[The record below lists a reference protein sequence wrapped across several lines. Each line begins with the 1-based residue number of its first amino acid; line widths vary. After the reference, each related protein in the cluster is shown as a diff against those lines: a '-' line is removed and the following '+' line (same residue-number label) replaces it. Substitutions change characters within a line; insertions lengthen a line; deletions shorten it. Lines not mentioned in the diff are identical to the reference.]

1 MLCFAQHDIGGDCH
15 PERSEGSRIDDVHP
29 YCASLYSQP
38 ASDIVPAEVRVPA
51 ILIKNIGTLVTGKL
65 ESPLRQADSIFIKD
79 GIVQAIGN
87 RLNSAADQTIDA
99 CGITAIPG
107 LIDSHSHP
115 SIGEY
120 TPAQNSL
127 GWITNYMH
135 GGVTSLVSAGE
146 LHLPGLPLPPDART
160 ALSVAIVTK
169 RCFDNLRPSGVKVYA
184 GTLLLVPG
192 LIERDFDEIAALGIK
207 LVKFIFYDYRLL
219 PNGEANGYVKWA
231 KARGIKV
238 KIHSGG
244 VSRSGVSQVAGF
256 EIVKQIEPDII
267 GHITGGPIPMSEEDM
282 VRIVNETNC
291 FVEICSSGNYRMALS
306 LIRAVKAKNAY
317 ERVLIGTDTPGG
329 TGVIP
334 RGILREIAFVSS
346 VAEVPSE
353 RAICMA
359 TGNVG
364 RAHGLDIGVL
374 EEGRPADIVLLHKI
388 TGSVAK
394 DALDCFAKGDLP
406 GISMVIID
414 GEVRVAGRS
423 QQTPP
428 SEREAVILK

>member
-1 MLCFAQHDIGGDCH
+1 M
-15 PERSEGSRIDDVHP
+15 
-29 YCASLYSQP
+29 AS
-38 ASDIVPAEVRVPA
+38 

-65 ESPLRQADSIFIKD
+65 ESPLRAADSIFIKD
-79 GIVQAIGN
+79 RVINAIGN
-87 RLNSAADQTIDA
+87 GLKQAADQTIDA
-99 CGITAIPG
+99 NGITTIPG

-127 GWITNYMH
+127 SWITNYMH
-135 GGVTSLVSAGE
+135 GGVTALISAGE
-146 LHLPGLPLPPDART
+146 LHLPGLPLPPDPRT

-169 RCFDNLRPSGVKVYA
+169 RCYDNLRPSGVRVFA

-192 LIERDFDEIAALGIK
+192 LTERDFDEIAALGIK
-207 LVKFIFYDYRLL
+207 LVKFIFYDYSLL
-219 PNGEANGYVKWA
+219 PNGEAERYVQWS

-256 EIVKQIEPDII
+256 KIVSKVQPDII
-267 GHITGGPIPMSEEDM
+267 GHITGGPIPMSETDM
-282 VRIVNETNC
+282 IRIVDETNC
-291 FVEICSSGNYRMALS
+291 CVEICSSGNYRMALS
-306 LIRAVKAKNAY
+306 LIRAAKAKNAFD
-317 ERVLIGTDTPGG
+317 RVLIGTDTPGG

-334 RGILREIAFVSS
+334 RGMLREIAFISS
-346 VAEVPSE
+346 VGEVAPE
-353 RAICMA
+353 KTICMA

-364 RAHGLDIGVL
+364 RAHGLDIGTL
-374 EEGRPADIVLLHKI
+374 EEGRPADLVLLHKI
-388 TGSVAK
+388 TGSVAD
-394 DALDCFAKGDLP
+394 DALDSFAKGDLP

-414 GEVRVAGRS
+414 GEIRVAGRS

-428 SEREAVILK
+428 SERAAEITK

>member
-1 MLCFAQHDIGGDCH
+1 M
-15 PERSEGSRIDDVHP
+15 S
-29 YCASLYSQP
+29 SL
-38 ASDIVPAEVRVPA
+38 
-51 ILIKNIGTLVTGKL
+51 LIKNIGTLVTGDL
-65 ESPLRQADSIFIKD
+65 TRPLRSADSIFIDD
-79 GIVQAIGN
+79 GVVKEIGRN
-87 RLNSAADQTIDA
+87 LNSRADRVINAA
-99 CGITAIPG
+99 GITAIPG

-127 GWITNYMH
+127 SWITNYMH
-135 GGVTSLVSAGE
+135 GGVTALISAGE

-169 RCFDNLRPSGVKVYA
+169 RCYDNLRPSGVKVHA

-192 LIERDFDEIAALGIK
+192 LSEKDFDEIASLGVK
-207 LVKFIFYDYRLL
+207 LVKFIFYDYSLL
-219 PNGEANGYVKWA
+219 PNGEAERYVKWA

-256 EIVKQIEPDII
+256 EIVTKIKPDII
-267 GHITGGPIPMSEEDM
+267 GHITGGPIPMAEEDM
-282 VRIVNETNC
+282 IRIVNETNC
-291 FVEICSSGNYRMALS
+291 HVEICSSGNYRMALS
-306 LIRAVKAKNAY
+306 LIRAVKAKNAF

-334 RGILREIAFVSS
+334 RGILREIAFISS
-346 VAEVPSE
+346 VGEVAPE
-353 RAICMA
+353 KTICMA

-364 RAHGLDIGVL
+364 LAHGLNLGVL
-374 EEGRPADIVLLHKI
+374 EEGRPADLVLLHKI
-388 TGSVAK
+388 TGSVSK
-394 DALDCFAKGDLP
+394 DALDSFAKGDLP
-406 GISMVIID
+406 GISTVIID
-414 GEVRVAGRS
+414 GEILVASRS

-428 SEREAVILK
+428 AERAAVMEKP

>member
-1 MLCFAQHDIGGDCH
+1 M
-15 PERSEGSRIDDVHP
+15 
-29 YCASLYSQP
+29 ASLK
-38 ASDIVPAEVRVPA
+38 
-51 ILIKNIGTLVTGKL
+51 IKNIGTLVTGKL
-65 ESPLRQADSIFIKD
+65 ESPLCRADSIFIKD
-79 GIVQAIGN
+79 GVVQAIGTG
-87 RLNSAADQTIDA
+87 LNQAADQTIDA
-99 CGITAIPG
+99 NGITAMPG

-135 GGVTSLVSAGE
+135 GGVTALISAGE

-169 RCFDNLRPSGVKVYA
+169 KCYDNLRPSGVKVHA

-192 LIERDFDEIAALGIK
+192 LSEKDFDEIQSLGIK
-207 LVKFIFYDYRLL
+207 LVKFIFYDYSLL
-219 PNGEANGYVKWA
+219 PNGEANRYVEWA
-231 KARGIKV
+231 HARGIKV

-256 EIVKQIEPDII
+256 EMVKKIRPDII
-267 GHITGGPIPMSEEDM
+267 GHITGGPIPMPEEDM
-282 VRIVNETNC
+282 IRIANETEC
-291 FVEICSSGNYRMALS
+291 FMEICTSGNYRLALS
-306 LIRAVKAKNAY
+306 LAQVVKAKGLHR
-317 ERVLIGTDTPGG
+317 RVLIGTDTPGG
-329 TGVIP
+329 TGIVP
-334 RGILREIAFVSS
+334 RGILREIAFLSAVGEIEPEKS
-346 VAEVPSE
+346 
-353 RAICMA
+353 ICMA

-364 RAHGLDIGVL
+364 RAHDLNLGIL

-394 DALDCFAKGDLP
+394 DALDSFAKGDLP
-406 GISMVIID
+406 GISYVIID
-414 GEVRVAGRS
+414 GVVQVAGRS

-428 SEREAVILK
+428 PERLASESCC

>member
-1 MLCFAQHDIGGDCH
+1 MM
-15 PERSEGSRIDDVHP
+15 GS
-29 YCASLYSQP
+29 
-38 ASDIVPAEVRVPA
+38 
-51 ILIKNIGTLVTGKL
+51 ILIKNIGTLVTGKMAN
-65 ESPLRQADSIFIKD
+65 PLRQADSIYIKD
-79 GIVQAIGN
+79 RVIQAIGSG
-87 RLNSAADQTIDA
+87 LNERADETIDA
-99 CGITAIPG
+99 NGITAIPG

-127 GWITNYMH
+127 SWITNYMH
-135 GGVTSLVSAGE
+135 GGVTALISAGE

-169 RCFDNLRPSGVKVYA
+169 RCYDNLRPSGVKVHA

-192 LIERDFDEIAALGIK
+192 LKENDFDEIAAMGIK
-207 LVKFIFYDYRLL
+207 LVKFIFYDYSLL
-219 PNGEANGYVKWA
+219 PNGEAQRYVQWA
-231 KARGIKV
+231 KTRGIKV

-256 EIVKQIEPDII
+256 DIVTQIRPDIV
-267 GHITGGPIPMSEEDM
+267 GHISGGPIPMPEQDM
-282 VRIVNETNC
+282 LRIVDETDC

-306 LIRAVKAKNAY
+306 LIRAVKAKNAFD
-317 ERVLIGTDTPGG
+317 RVLIGTDTPGG

-334 RGILREIAFVSS
+334 RGILREIAFISS
-346 VAEVPSE
+346 VGEVAPE
-353 RAICMA
+353 KTLCMA

-364 RAHGLDIGVL
+364 RAHGLDIGIL
-374 EEGRPADIVLLHKI
+374 EEGRPADIVLMHKI
-388 TGSVAK
+388 TGSVSN
-394 DALDCFAKGDLP
+394 DALDSFAKGDLP
-406 GISMVIID
+406 GISTVIID

-428 SEREAVILK
+428 PERIASQSCC

>member
-1 MLCFAQHDIGGDCH
+1 M
-15 PERSEGSRIDDVHP
+15 
-29 YCASLYSQP
+29 AS
-38 ASDIVPAEVRVPA
+38 
-51 ILIKNIGTLVTGKL
+51 ILVKNIGTFVTGKL
-65 ESPLRQADSIFIKD
+65 ESPLRQADAIFIRD
-79 GIVQAIGN
+79 GIVQAIGKG
-87 RLNSAADQTIDA
+87 LSQAADHVIDA
-99 CGITAIPG
+99 NGITAIPG

-135 GGVTSLVSAGE
+135 GGVTALISAGE

-169 RCFDNLRPSGVKVYA
+169 KCYDNLRPSGVKVHA

-192 LIERDFDEIAALGIK
+192 LTEKDFDEIQALGIK
-207 LVKFIFYDYRLL
+207 LVKFIFYDYSLL
-219 PNGEANGYVKWA
+219 PNGEAERYVNWA
-231 KARGIKV
+231 HARGIKV

-256 EIVKQIEPDII
+256 DMVRKIKPDII
-267 GHITGGPIPMSEEDM
+267 GHITGGPIPMPEEDM
-282 VRIVNETNC
+282 IRIANETEC
-291 FVEICSSGNYRMALS
+291 FMEVCTSGNYRLALS
-306 LIRAVKAKNAY
+306 LARVVKAKGLH

-329 TGVIP
+329 TGIVP
-334 RGILREIAFVSS
+334 RGILREIAFLSS
-346 VAEVPSE
+346 VGEIEPE
-353 RAICMA
+353 KTICMA

-364 RAHGLDIGVL
+364 RAHDLNIGIL
-374 EEGRPADIVLLHKI
+374 EEGRPADLVLMHKI

-394 DALDCFAKGDLP
+394 DALDSFAKGDLP
-406 GISMVIID
+406 GISYVIID
-414 GEVRVAGRS
+414 GVVQVAGRS

-428 SEREAVILK
+428 PERVASQSCC